1 MSDQATTACEYVLS
15 DEDQAPEPSASAPR
29 PPRPKPVVFGRIKL
43 PWAQSCTPII
53 GPWAGYTVP
62 AGWVLP
68 GGKRLT
74 DRMEA
79 LVAAERLHAIVTRAE
94 WAEAGA

>member
-1 MSDQATTACEYVLS
+1 MSDQATTSEYVLS
-15 DEDQAPEPSASAPR
+15 DDDVEAPEPVASAPR
-29 PPRPKPVVFGRIKL
+29 PQRSRPVVFGRVKL
-43 PWAQSCTPII
+43 PWAPACTPII

-68 GGKRLT
+68 GGKRVT
-74 DRMEA
+74 DRLEA

-94 WAEAGA
+94 WFEARA